1 MEVKQYTRTFSLWML
16 FVAYVVAISA
26 GYIIFLVCPST
37 FSPVLSSLIADLGAT
52 LVIYL
57 FSLGFNN
64 SSFYD
69 PYWSVI
75 PFVLAL
81 YWSVNYGNPASM
93 TDTIILVVILLWSL
107 RLTSNFIRGW
117 NGIDQE
123 DWRYG
128 ALKTQSPRL
137 YWLTNLTGIHLFP
150 TLLVFTGMMPVY
162 VFMHRENIPEDYNYV
177 LGGGLLSVAG
187 TTIELIAD
195 EQLRRFKKQHG
206 PNESIR
212 SGLWNFTRHPNYFGE
227 ILFWWG
233 LWIMMMGI
241 NNLFWWTGMG
251 ALAITM
257 MFVFISIPMMEKKS
271 LQTKQGYKQYIKDV
285 SMLIPWFS
293 RKS

>member
-1 MEVKQYTRTFSLWML
+1 MEVKQFTRTFSLWML
-16 FVAYVVAISA
+16 FVAYVVAIST

-52 LVIYL
+52 FVIYL

-69 PYWSVI
+69 PYWSVV

-107 RLTSNFIRGW
+107 RLTVNFIRGW
-117 NGIDQE
+117 NGIEQE

-128 ALKTQSPRL
+128 ALKKQAPRL
-137 YWLTNLTGIHLFP
+137 FWLTNLAGIHLFP

-162 VFMHRENIPEDYNYV
+162 VYMHRENIPEDYNYV
-177 LGGGLLSVAG
+177 LGGGLLSLVG
-187 TTIELIAD
+187 TLFELIAD
-195 EQLRRFKKQHG
+195 EQLRSFKKQHG
-206 PNESIR
+206 PHESIR
-212 SGLWNFTRHPNYFGE
+212 TGLWKYTRHPNYFGE

-241 NNLFWWTGMG
+241 NRLFWWTGMG
-251 ALAITM
+251 ALSISM

-271 LQTKQGYKQYIKDV
+271 LHSKQGYKQYMNDV

-293 RKS
+293 RKI